1 MANQLPQ
8 ICGIQQVGIGNTS
21 VYDTWEWYRIN
32 LGLNVPIFDEAAE
45 AALMLPYTGGKP
57 RERHAVLALNMMGGG
72 GAEIWQYTSRVAEAP
87 KFEISLGDLGTFIAK
102 YKSPDI
108 NQSYEALKAENLLSQ
123 IETNPAGQKHFYLKD
138 PFGNIIEIIE
148 AKSWFSQH
156 KFHCGGIYGVVNGVT
171 DMQSAISFYQDILF
185 YDQIVSDE
193 TDCFEDFKGLP
204 GGGEKFRRVILT
216 HSQKRKG
223 PFSKLFGKSEI
234 ELVQALD
241 RKPEKIFKKRLW
253 GDQGYIHLCFD
264 IVGMDEM
271 RAHCKSKNSPFTV
284 DSGDF
289 DMGEA
294 AGQFAYIE
302 DPDGTLIEFVEALK
316 VPIFKK
322 IGWYLDLKK
331 RDQLKDLPTWMIKA
345 LGLNKKTKPVNS

>member
-1 MANQLPQ
+1 
-8 ICGIQQVGIGNTS
+8 
-21 VYDTWEWYRIN
+21 
-32 LGLNVPIFDEAAE
+32 
-45 AALMLPYTGGKP
+45 LMLPYTGGKP

-87 KFEISLGDLGTFIAK
+87 KFDLSLGDLGTYIAK
-102 YKSPDI
+102 YKSLNI
-108 NQSYEALKAENLLSQ
+108 QKSFEALKHCKRLSE
-123 IETNPAGQKHFYLKD
+123 IETNPTGDKHFYLED
-138 PFGNIIEIIE
+138 PFGNIIELIE
-148 AKSWFSQH
+148 SNDWFSKD
-156 KFHCGGIYGVVNGVT
+156 KFHCGGIYGVVNGVSNM
-171 DMQSAISFYQDILF
+171 DESISFYQNILQ
-185 YDQIVSDE
+185 YDKVISDQ
-193 TDCFEDFKGLP
+193 TDCFEDFKNLP
-204 GGGEKFRRVILT
+204 GGKGKFRRVILS

-223 PFSKLFGKSEI
+223 AFSKLFGHTQI

-241 RKPEKIFKKRLW
+241 RNPEKIFKDRLW

-264 IVGMDEM
+264 IVGMDSLREL
-271 RAHCKSKNSPFTV
+271 CKTQDSPFTV

-302 DPDGTLIEFVEALK
+302 DPDGTLIEFVETLK

-345 LGLNKKTKPVNS
+345 LGLNKKNKPVNT